1 MQMRLKLCQNCGYQ
15 LHHKSQ
21 TCPWCA
27 TPVKN
32 HRKFGYFAPG
42 FLILAF
48 IVGKPSWENIHLRE
62 FIPDFE
68 LSATNDTQS
77 PVEIKSAAPAKN
89 NPPAPAALEPEPV
102 KLFVQENVINLY
114 KYPSL
119 DSPAILKLKKGQ
131 SLTQGTRSEN
141 WINVSADDHENTKGW
156 VHTSLVGK
164 KKPVRLKRL
173 SHEKTF
179 IIFQKSFERFNA
191 EIKEAKGMTFFNGVE
206 YFGNGVIHVTATD
219 ILLSAPE
226 NYKRKYL
233 LNILKIWSELAGPTS
248 PITVRMVDARGHV
261 RLEEKQS

>member
-1 MQMRLKLCQNCGYQ
+1 MRLKLCQNCGYQ

-32 HRKFGYFAPG
+32 HRKLWSLAPV
-42 FLILAF
+42 FLILA
-48 IVGKPSWENIHLRE
+48 VMAGNTPWENIRLQE
-62 FIPDFE
+62 FIPDFTLFSKNKPQIPIE
-68 LSATNDTQS
+68 SAT
-77 PVEIKSAAPAKN
+77 PEAG
-89 NPPAPAALEPEPV
+89 NPLTPAAAEPV
-102 KLFVQENVINLY
+102 KLFVQETVINLY

-131 SLTQGTRSEN
+131 SLTQGARSEN

-173 SHEKTF
+173 PHEKTF
-179 IIFQKSFERFNA
+179 VIFQKSFERFNA
-191 EIKEAKGMTFFNGVE
+191 EIMEAKGMTFFNGVE

-233 LNILKIWSELAGPTS
+233 LNILKIWSELAGPSS
-248 PITVRMVDARGHV
+248 PVTVRIVDARGHV